1 MTEEPKAQSI
11 NSDDKLA
18 AKALAVGGDNY
29 YSYWDKWSK
38 KYDIVTTIMYLPFG
52 GERRF
57 RRSFVKF
64 GNLRSDDKVLDLC
77 AGTGSVTRE
86 ISNILGEGGCVTA
99 LDLSPHMLAK
109 AQEKVEKK
117 VGKGNADFVCASAD
131 ELPFA
136 DQTFDKV
143 FVSYGLHEL
152 PDEIRRATLKEVWRV
167 LKSGGSFVI
176 LDYNKAKNP
185 IMRLGINIF
194 VKWREE
200 KSAWRMLC
208 NNPLPAEL
216 KQAGFESV
224 GDKYPVGGVFRFF
237 HLQKLLSASGIMPEM
252 DIKTIYACD
261 NRSCKECGERICVY
275 SREDIKHKSNI
286 KE

>member
-1 MTEEPKAQSI
+1 MTEKLHIQDVV
-11 NSDDKLA
+11 NDDSSA
-18 AKALAVGGDNY
+18 AKTVSGKCDDY
-29 YSYWDKWSK
+29 YSYWNKWSK

-64 GNLRSDDKVLDLC
+64 GGLRHNDIVLDLC

-86 ISNILGEGGCVTA
+86 IADILEESGHVTA
-99 LDLSPHMLAK
+99 LDLSPHMLVQ
-109 AQEKVEKK
+109 AQKKLDKK
-117 VGKGNADFVCASAD
+117 VGKGNANFVCASAD
-131 ELPFA
+131 ELPFTNQA
-136 DQTFDKV
+136 FDKV

-167 LKSGGSFVI
+167 LKNGGSFVI

-216 KQAGFESV
+216 KQIGFKSIK
-224 GDKYPVGGVFRFF
+224 DNYPIGGVFRFF
-237 HLQKLLSASGIMPEM
+237 HLQKPLDASNNMPEI
-252 DIKTIYACD
+252 DIKTIYACA

-275 SREDIKHKSNI
+275 SREDVKHRPNV